1 MTIITEIY
9 VSIDNLTFTKLDL
22 YKDESISLKLSK
34 KDLQD
39 ITKVFAPFSQN
50 FSIPATDKNKKAL
63 DFFGNTELQKNI
75 TDNKLKCKIY
85 TNGILN
91 QQGILKIEGV
101 KYKNDKADSFTAS
114 FNTEF
119 LSLKDRIGDD
129 TISNLSNN
137 NEVSWKPDNVYNRLK
152 STSIVNGIRYYIPLW
167 SNNRVWTRVEGEDSV
182 NNIDNIIYNA
192 SNNPNKDRVINIDEL
207 RPSIDVVSIIN
218 LIKTKYNLNIDIP
231 LATKDEL
238 KELFVW
244 CNGNNL
250 ASLQSKKLIINKQFV
265 NDKPIDLGKAV
276 ANFTD
281 SSVKIT
287 KNASVNFCE
296 FGIKLKDVVCGD
308 ENSTATIT
316 VDFVRK
322 SDNISIISY
331 DIEVKNGDND
341 FRPDIPIVFFD
352 GDEFEFYVYFRV
364 SKPIFWK
371 SMDTRIFYRRPFSNP
386 STPTTATSSYTNSI
400 NSDATGC
407 HLANLITSLPNV
419 KVIDF
424 LTSFLKTFNLS
435 IYDSSPSDENLLF
448 LSPDDISTPNKIYSK
463 LESDYTLYADKK
475 EVPKSVNNPYNYYN
489 FKHKTSNYR
498 SNRDFK
504 KQFNVEYGQIYYPL
518 VKPTKPNE
526 FKVETEFS
534 IVPPIYING
543 SQIYTSYGFT
553 SENPSIV
560 DNDKVRYSP
569 NLDELTL
576 MYYHGAETIPA
587 LSCQN
592 VSSSDVLINSS
603 LTQYIKSMPYCK
615 QNNNSLAFS
624 VLRIENVDY
633 IKNLYSLYYSKFIG
647 RLLNINALSQIYTL
661 NLPSNEIYINDA
673 EPLRPKGFRLQND
686 IVIGETRFETLE
698 ANIDVTTGKTKLTLL
713 NY

>member
-22 YKDESISLKLSK
+22 YKDESVSLKLSK

-50 FSIPATDKNKKAL
+50 FSIPATDKNKTAL
-63 DFFGNTELQKNI
+63 DFFGNTELQKTI
-75 TDNKLKCKIY
+75 VENKLKCKIY

-129 TISNLSNN
+129 TIDNLSTNN
-137 NEVSWKPDNVYNRLK
+137 QISWKADNVFNRLK
-152 STSIVNGIRYYIPLW
+152 STSIVNDIRYYVPLW
-167 SNNRVWTRVEGEDSV
+167 SNNRVWSRVDDEDSA
-182 NNIDNIIYNA
+182 NNIDNIVYNV

-207 RPSIDVVSIIN
+207 RPSIDMLSIIN
-218 LIKTKYNLNIDIP
+218 LIKNKYELNIDIP
-231 LATKDEL
+231 LSTKDEL
-238 KELFVW
+238 KEVFVW

-250 ASLQSKKLIINKQFV
+250 ANLQSKKLIINKQF
-265 NDKPIDLGKAV
+265 NSDKPLLGNAV

-287 KNASVNFCE
+287 KNSVVNFCE
-296 FGIKLKDVVCGD
+296 FGIKLKDLVCGD

-316 VDFVRK
+316 IDFVRK
-322 SDNISIISY
+322 SDNVSVISY

-341 FRPDIPIVFFD
+341 FRPDIPLVFFD
-352 GDEFEFYVYFRV
+352 GNEFEFFVYFRV

-371 SMDTRIFYRRPFSNP
+371 SMDTRIFYRAPFTSP
-386 STPTTATSSYTNSI
+386 SLATTATSSYTNSI

-448 LSPDDISTPNKIYSK
+448 LSPEDIETPNKIYSK
-463 LESDYTLYADKK
+463 LENDYTLYADKK

-592 VSSSDVLINSS
+592 VSGSDVLINSS
-603 LTQYIKSMPYCK
+603 LTQCIKSMPYCK